1 MPKKM
6 KKSVGKSDEER
17 QVHLQQR
24 AQAEEELMKKKEETL
39 GLFLKDKLQK
49 EQRNTAVNL
58 LKLHDGWRAVLRQTR
73 DAELRH
79 DIIVLQQTF
88 ERTLDDLDS
97 IVQKLVGD
105 VQETERQEAHMQRCH
120 LHHMEAL
127 WALQA
132 ARLQG
137 LQQQWGRALEDVS
150 ASVSSQRQ
158 QMLEQCQQQEF
169 QLQELTLTAELHN
182 TDAMNDIRMLLEDT
196 LAMYACS
203 LEEQVAALEGRAE
216 VSDATQTSLEHLQKS
231 IVKVTQLEKLLADN
245 QKKISEDLKTTKKL
259 EDAVRRL
266 REKMIFSKAENSSME
281 EDLTATINELNCRSH
296 ALRDH
301 LTQSHTAARKRL
313 TELTVQ
319 GDAAAKNLQA
329 VVTKGERV
337 LRAVDICH
345 RLETQHD
352 MLLTSS
358 SSSSRR
364 TDECR
369 QDTPAKDVC
378 RFPELQQLR
387 RSRSGAVLQREA
399 LRKHSEELRSENEQ
413 LQLLLR
419 QHDHHAHSSPLHVAQ
434 APTTTSTTPAA
445 MGRSRVTVIEAAH
458 AVLKR

>member
-24 AQAEEELMKKKEETL
+24 AQAEEELKKKKEETL

-58 LKLHDGWRAVLRQTR
+58 LKLHDGWRAILRQTR

-97 IVQKLVGD
+97 IIQKLVGD

-137 LQQQWGRALEDVS
+137 LQQQWERALEDVS

-158 QMLEQCQQQEF
+158 LMFEQSQQQEF
-169 QLQELTLTAELHN
+169 QLQELMLRAELHN

-196 LAMYACS
+196 LAMYTCS
-203 LEEQVAALEGRAE
+203 LEEQVAALEGREE
-216 VSDATQTSLEHLQKS
+216 VSDATQASLEHLQKS

-259 EDAVRRL
+259 EDGVRRL
-266 REKMIFSKAENSSME
+266 REKMISSKAENSSME
-281 EDLTATINELNCRSH
+281 EDLTAAINELNCRSH

-301 LTQSHTAARKRL
+301 LTQSHMAARKRL

-329 VVTKGERV
+329 IVTKGERV

-352 MLLTSS
+352 TLLT
-358 SSSSRR
+358 SSSRR

-369 QDTPAKDVC
+369 QDMPAKDIC
-378 RFPELQQLR
+378 RFLELQQLR
-387 RSRSGAVLQREA
+387 QSRSSAVMQHEA
-399 LRKHSEELRSENEQ
+399 LRKHSEELRRENEQ
-413 LQLLLR
+413 LQLLLH
-419 QHDHHAHSSPLHVAQ
+419 QHEHHAHSPPLHVAR
-434 APTTTSTTPAA
+434 APTATSTTPAA
-445 MGRSRVTVIEAAH
+445 RGRSRVTVIEAAH
-458 AVLKR
+458 GVLKQ

>member
-24 AQAEEELMKKKEETL
+24 AQAEEELKKKKEETL

-58 LKLHDGWRAVLRQTR
+58 LKLHDGWRAILRQTR

-97 IVQKLVGD
+97 IIQKLVGD
-105 VQETERQEAHMQRCH
+105 VQETERQEAHMQHCH

-137 LQQQWGRALEDVS
+137 LQQQWERALEDVS

-158 QMLEQCQQQEF
+158 QMLEQSQQQEF
-169 QLQELTLTAELHN
+169 QLQELTLRAELHN

-196 LAMYACS
+196 LVMYACS
-203 LEEQVAALEGRAE
+203 LEEQV
-216 VSDATQTSLEHLQKS
+216 SDATQASLEHLQKS

-259 EDAVRRL
+259 EDGVRRL
-266 REKMIFSKAENSSME
+266 REKMISSKAENSSME
-281 EDLTATINELNCRSH
+281 EDLTAAINELNCRSH

-301 LTQSHTAARKRL
+301 LTQSHMAARKRL

-337 LRAVDICH
+337 LRAADICH

-352 MLLTSS
+352 TLLT
-358 SSSSRR
+358 SSSRR

-369 QDTPAKDVC
+369 EDTPAKDIC
-378 RFPELQQLR
+378 RFLELQQLR
-387 RSRSGAVLQREA
+387 QSCSSAVLRREA
-399 LRKHSEELRSENEQ
+399 LRKHSKELRRENEQ
-413 LQLLLR
+413 LQLLLH
-419 QHDHHAHSSPLHVAQ
+419 QHEHHAHSPPLHVAR
-434 APTTTSTTPAA
+434 APTATSTTPAA
-445 MGRSRVTVIEAAH
+445 RGRSRVTVIEAAH
-458 AVLKR
+458 AVLKQ